1 MNQYVRLESSISS
14 TAEEDVTRREIII
27 STVST
32 DIDACFHVWFMMC
45 NILEST
51 LESSR

>member
-32 DIDACFHVWFMMC
+32 DIDACFHVC
-45 NILEST
+45 IHNILEST